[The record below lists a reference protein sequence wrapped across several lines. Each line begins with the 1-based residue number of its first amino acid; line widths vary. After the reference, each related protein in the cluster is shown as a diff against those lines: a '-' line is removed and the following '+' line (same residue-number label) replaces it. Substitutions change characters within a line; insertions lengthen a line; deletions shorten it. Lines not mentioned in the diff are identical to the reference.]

1 MLGLAAA
8 SLLVWAVFEWLAVRG
23 PADLAA
29 ALAGAFGRA
38 GSASAGPAPAM
49 DASHLAVGA
58 YVVLVAATVTAYLI
72 VGRRPRPRSLGVS
85 PSLGEIPPATS
96 LVIGVLALLSLLASM
111 RVGLATAARAADAP
125 GLDALW
131 CVWSSWL
138 RRALLALAIICAG
151 LGVVERLLA
160 ARRLWQGLHLTRAQ
174 AREQARASGRR

>member
-23 PADLAA
+23 PASLAA

-38 GSASAGPAPAM
+38 EAEPALAM
-49 DASHLAVGA
+49 DASHLAVGV
-58 YVVLVAATVTAYLI
+58 YVVLVAATVTASLI
-72 VGRRPRPRSLGVS
+72 VGRRPRPRGLGVS
-85 PSLGEIPPATS
+85 PSLGEISPSTS
-96 LVIGVLALLSLLASM
+96 LVLGVLALLSLLAIM

-138 RRALLALAIICAG
+138 RRALLAVAIICAG
-151 LGVVERLLA
+151 LGVVERLLG